1 MPGTTRWACGPSAR
15 WSAGDDLKFGLKIIR
30 AIMSAPRCSG
40 SFLTLAVLG
49 PISLTHAATRAGGAG
64 VNRSAAGWPAF
75 DRDLRALSEFEP
87 RRHGAEPALPAL
99 DRNRVASHLAVSNSA
114 SIR

>member
-1 MPGTTRWACGPSAR
+1 VKIVLAIIGT
-15 WSAGDDLKFGLKIIR
+15 
-30 AIMSAPRCSG
+30 
-40 SFLTLAVLG
+40 AVLG
-49 PISLTHAATRAGGAG
+49 LIFDAGGLRAISLTHAATRAGGAG